1 MFRKSRTDHKQDA
14 KASVQ
19 DAAAAAQ
26 HHLRETVAPVV
37 AAKAHDAK
45 EWATPKVERGLEAAA
60 PKVEAAVEK
69 ISPAVDA
76 ARDKLV
82 DDLLPRLVDAVNA
95 AAAAGATAA
104 AAGAAAKSRSGD
116 AVAVLKGEAVAKR
129 PHRKRKFFLLTALV
143 AAVGAALAVFK
154 KQQPK
159 DDPWAVPAGTYPTT
173 STFTSDTSSP
183 SATEGAGSTGTTAT
197 AATDAALDSGAAGD
211 VLDDGAGEAEVPG
224 LTADSAAAAEAIT
237 DAAEDTSTGGSAKK
251 QGDPLTD
258 PIDQVENAD
267 KP

>member
-1 MFRKSRTDHKQDA
+1 MFHKSRTGRKQDV
-14 KASVQ
+14 KASAQ
-19 DAAAAAQ
+19 DAAAAAG
-26 HHLRETVAPVV
+26 HHLRETVAPAVV
-37 AAKAHDAK
+37 AKAHDAK
-45 EWATPKVERGLEAAA
+45 EWAAPKVERGLEAAA

-129 PHRKRKFFLLTALV
+129 PRRKRRFLLLTALM
-143 AAVGAALAVFK
+143 AAVSAAVAVVRK
-154 KQQPK
+154 RQPK

-173 STFTSDTSSP
+173 SSLSSGTSGSDSP
-183 SATEGAGSTGTTAT
+183 
-197 AATDAALDSGAAGD
+197 ATDAALGTGAAGAA
-211 VLDDGAGEAEVPG
+211 LDEGSEAEVPG
-224 LTADSAAAAEAIT
+224 LTADSAAAAEAIS
-237 DAAEDTSTGGSAKK
+237 DAAGEGTSTSGSATK

-258 PIDQVENAD
+258 PIDEVENAD
-267 KP
+267 RSS